1 MIQLSYPNMTTGK
14 TIALTMQTFVSKV
27 MSLLFNI
34 LSRLVIAFLLEDNIG
49 QNLSDLGLGKDFLHV
64 RTKAQL
70 RKEQTDELDFIKMKT
85 LFFKRHCLRE

>member
-1 MIQLSYPNMTTGK
+1 
-14 TIALTMQTFVSKV
+14 
-27 MSLLFNI
+27 MSI
-34 LSRLVIAFLLEDNIG
+34 LKQQKEYIG
-49 QNLSDLGLGKDFLHV
+49 ENLCNLGLGKDFLHV